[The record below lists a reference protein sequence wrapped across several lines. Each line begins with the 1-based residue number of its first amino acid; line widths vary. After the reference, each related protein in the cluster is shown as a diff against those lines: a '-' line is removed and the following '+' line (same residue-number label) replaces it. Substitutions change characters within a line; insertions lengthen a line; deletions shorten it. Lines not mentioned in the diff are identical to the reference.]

1 MSAEHET
8 VQKKR
13 QRKRKRK
20 TNRILSAHNGILSAV
35 TRKENGKMSSDA
47 VLREEL
53 ANAGRKI
60 SNMQEEFEHQQ
71 RELSKARANV

>member
-1 MSAEHET
+1 MSAEHEM
-8 VQKKR
+8 VQM
-13 QRKRKRK
+13 KRKRK
-20 TNRILSAHNGILSAV
+20 ADRILSAHNGI
-35 TRKENGKMSSDA
+35 MSSDA

-71 RELSKARANV
+71 RELSKARAHV